1 MKCFCGV
8 RFHRG
13 ALSETNVGDTE
24 SKRLEWRKQMVDEYF
39 ELDAM
44 DDLDDAEMWRT
55 RIEQSLN
62 MNTMHL

>member
-8 RFHRG
+8 RVHCG
-13 ALSETNVGDTE
+13 ALPETNVGDTE
-24 SKRLEWRKQMVDEYF
+24 SKRLEWRKQMVDEDF
-39 ELDAM
+39 ELYAM
-44 DDLDDAEMWRT
+44 DNLDEAEMGRK